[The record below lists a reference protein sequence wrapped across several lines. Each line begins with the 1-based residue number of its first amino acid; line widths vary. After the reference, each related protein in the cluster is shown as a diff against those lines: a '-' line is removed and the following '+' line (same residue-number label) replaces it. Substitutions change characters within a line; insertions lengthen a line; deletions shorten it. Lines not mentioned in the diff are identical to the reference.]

1 MPMHCVADTPITAT
15 VNNQTITL
23 ETGKMARQANGS
35 VVLKCNDLVLL
46 ATATM
51 SKAPKPGIDFLPLTV
66 EFQEKM
72 YAAGKIPGGFFK
84 REARPS
90 TLATLTARLIDRSL
104 RPVFPK
110 GFTRDVQVVVS
121 VLSYD
126 QTIQPEAFAI
136 IAASAAL
143 SVSDIPFETPISASL
158 VTQDTTGGF
167 HVDRCITETS
177 QLDAVIAGSES
188 AVFMIEA
195 GAKEVD
201 ESVMMAAIQYGHE
214 SLQSGIDI
222 QKTLVRQSGKTKI
235 ALDPVEW
242 DSDIAARI
250 EQQIQGPIEAAFSAP
265 DKASLHDTLTT
276 IETETCAQ
284 FLNETQ
290 DNADFISRLY
300 SQVKKSVIQGIMITK
315 KVRPDGRTPTEIR
328 PISVETGVLP
338 STHGSALFTRGET
351 QSLGVLTLGTANDAQ
366 IQDGLKDDEG
376 DLNYLFH
383 YNFPPYSVGEVGNM
397 GRLSRRE
404 IGHGALARRGVEAIL
419 PNYADFPYTI
429 RLVSEIL
436 ESNGS
441 SSMASVCASC
451 LALMDGGVPVKH
463 PICGIA
469 MGLLLTESDH
479 VILSDIQGMED
490 FFGHMDFKVVRSAKG
505 ISALQLDIKVAGLS
519 QAILK
524 EALDQAK
531 AGCEHILGTMTA
543 VLDTPRDTL
552 SANAPRL
559 EHITIDP
566 SKVGMVIGSGGSTIR
581 KIEEE
586 SGAEVIVEDG
596 AKGLVSISAKN
607 QASLDKARSIIE
619 GMTKTVETG
628 ETYSGKVV
636 KIVNF
641 GMFVELFPGC
651 VGLAHIS
658 KFKKERHE
666 RIEDQWESGDT
677 ISVHVLSV
685 DGDKIALEPV

>member
-1 MPMHCVADTPITAT
+1 MAMHCVADTPVSAT
-15 VNNQTITL
+15 VNNQVITL
-23 ETGKMARQANGS
+23 ETGRFARQANGS
-35 VVLKCNDLVLL
+35 VLLKCKDLVLL

-51 SKAPKPGIDFLPLTV
+51 SQSPRPGIDFLPLTV

-90 TLATLTARLIDRSL
+90 TLATLTSRLIDRSL

-110 GFTRDVQVVVS
+110 GFTHDVQVVVS

-126 QTIQPEAFAI
+126 QTIQPEAYAI

-143 SVSDIPFETPISASL
+143 SVSDIPFETSISAAL
-158 VTQDTTGGF
+158 VTQDAESAF
-167 HVDRCITETS
+167 HVDRCVDDTT
-177 QLDAVIAGSES
+177 QLDAIIAGSQS
-188 AVFMIEA
+188 AIFMIEA
-195 GAKEVD
+195 GANEVD
-201 ESVMMAAIQYGHE
+201 ESTMMSAIQYGHDA
-214 SLQSGIDI
+214 LQSGIEI
-222 QKTLVRQSGKTKI
+222 QNKLVRQSGKSKVE
-235 ALDPVEW
+235 LDPIEW
-242 DSDIAARI
+242 DSEIAKAI
-250 EQQIQGPIEAAFSAP
+250 EQHIQAPIEAAFTSP
-265 DKASLHDTLTT
+265 NTGELHDTLST

-284 FLNETQ
+284 FLNDAQ
-290 DNADFISRLY
+290 DNASLVSRIY
-300 SQVKKSVIQGIMITK
+300 NHVKKSVIQNIIITK
-315 KVRPDGRTPTEIR
+315 KVRPDGRKPTEIR
-328 PISVETGVLP
+328 PISVETGLLP

-366 IQDGLKDDEG
+366 IQDGLKDNEG
-376 DLNYLFH
+376 DSRYLFH

-397 GRLSRRE
+397 ARLSRRE
-404 IGHGALARRGVEAIL
+404 IGHGALARRGVEAVL
-419 PNYADFPYTI
+419 PSYDTFPYTI

-451 LALMDGGVPVKH
+451 LALMDGGVPIQR

-469 MGLLLTESDH
+469 MGLLITESDH

-490 FFGHMDFKVVRSAKG
+490 FFGHMDFKVVRSSKG

-519 QAILK
+519 PAILK

-531 AGCEHILGTMTA
+531 VGCAHILETMTHA
-543 VLDTPRDTL
+543 LDAPRETL
-552 SANAPRL
+552 APSAPRL

-586 SGAEVIVEDG
+586 SGAEVIIEDG
-596 AKGLVSISAKN
+596 NKGLVSISAKN
-607 QASLDKARSIIE
+607 QAGLDKARSLIE
-619 GMTKTVETG
+619 GMTKTAESG
-628 ETYSGKVV
+628 KNYDGKVV

-651 VGLAHIS
+651 IGLAHIS

-666 RIEDQWESGDT
+666 RLEDQWESGDS
-677 ISVHVLSV
+677 ISVHVVSV